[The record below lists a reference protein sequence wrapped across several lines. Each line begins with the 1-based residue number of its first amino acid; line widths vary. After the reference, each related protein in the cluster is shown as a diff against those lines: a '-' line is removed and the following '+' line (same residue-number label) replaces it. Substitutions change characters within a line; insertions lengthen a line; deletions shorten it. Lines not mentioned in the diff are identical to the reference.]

1 MYRFQLCDLCI
12 GINEKLLN
20 PKLSPADRALWKEA
34 KTKHLQ
40 TVHEDRYGDPPPIY
54 FLVVHV
60 QFLVSCNFCVYRYEI
75 RILEA
80 KNSDNLMSATIDG
93 SDNGEY
99 GFPYWADKTKGT
111 QKGYKVKTKLYSM
124 LVHNI
129 GVYTYVFNAHLPG
142 GTVQGMSFSFFLKLC
157 LFTTNTLSHCIFR
170 DKCDH

>member
-1 MYRFQLCDLCI
+1 M
-12 GINEKLLN
+12 G
-20 PKLSPADRALWKEA
+20 
-34 KTKHLQ
+34 T
-40 TVHEDRYGDPPPIY
+40 PPPIY
-54 FLVVHV
+54 FMVVHV

-80 KNSDNLMSATIDG
+80 KNSDNLMSATING

-129 GVYTYVFNAHLPG
+129 GVYTYVLNAHLPG
-142 GTVQGMSFSFFLKLC
+142 GAGHVF
-157 LFTTNTLSHCIFR
+157 
-170 DKCDH
+170 

>member
-1 MYRFQLCDLCI
+1 
-12 GINEKLLN
+12 
-20 PKLSPADRALWKEA
+20 
-34 KTKHLQ
+34 
-40 TVHEDRYGDPPPIY
+40 
-54 FLVVHV
+54 
-60 QFLVSCNFCVYRYEI
+60 
-75 RILEA
+75 
-80 KNSDNLMSATIDG
+80 MSATIDG

-142 GTVQGMSFSFFLKLC
+142 GTVQGMSFSFFFKLC

>member
-40 TVHEDRYGDPPPIY
+40 TVREDRYGYLPPPNHL
-54 FLVVHV
+54 FLVL
-60 QFLVSCNFCVYRYEI
+60 QFLVSCNCCVYRYEI

-142 GTVQGMSFSFFLKLC
+142 GTVQGIPFNVF
-157 LFTTNTLSHCIFR
+157 
-170 DKCDH
+170 